1 LCASL
6 PIRAERRKN
15 IGKLVET
22 IDADFRLP
30 KRHACAVALVEH
42 PIRQL
47 TAKVRPFVRV
57 DARQFLAATKRRD
70 LQRPSEQRMPAIGD
84 RRKTKTVCRMSLVAR
99 TG

>member
-6 PIRAERRKN
+6 PIRAERREN

-22 IDADFRLP
+22 IDADLRLP
-30 KRHACAVALVEH
+30 KRHACAVAFVEH

-57 DARQFLAATKRRD
+57 DASQFLATPKRRD
-70 LQRPSEQRMPAIGD
+70 LQRPPVQRMPTIGD
-84 RRKTKTVCRMSLVAR
+84 RRKTKTVCRMSVIVRIA
-99 TG
+99 